1 LAILMFFCNNESER
15 TIASAT
21 SPDEEV
27 TEIVKAAL
35 ANRTGEEVNDFL
47 DSIVETCSKN
57 KQMAKALNRA
67 DHTKVQKCATKVK
80 ELYEILIRHQ
90 GLSSTAPAIPTH
102 KGSPKTIK
110 TSANPTSPP
119 KPLSPTSRSPTQ
131 CKYVCPP
138 VNDAAKCFNGTSIPV
153 NATAA
158 TSSSPAGSPGLS
170 QFLGEARKKWAELD
184 VDQSGYLE
192 GDAEQQA
199 LAKWMSD
206 ALYSGSAKKMTDM
219 QLARE
224 VSKLLRHCDTND
236 DGKVSWDEFQVF
248 FKSRIEGQQQGDTTS
263 NPATPSSRSHGEKSP
278 SMFELL
284 QDPAEVRAEMMRKAE
299 RERLAAAQA
308 SPSSR
313 SHGEKSPSMFELLQ
327 DPPVR
332 ATDPDEEL

>member
-1 LAILMFFCNNESER
+1 
-15 TIASAT
+15 
-21 SPDEEV
+21 
-27 TEIVKAAL
+27 
-35 ANRTGEEVNDFL
+35 
-47 DSIVETCSKN
+47 
-57 KQMAKALNRA
+57 
-67 DHTKVQKCATKVK
+67 
-80 ELYEILIRHQ
+80 
-90 GLSSTAPAIPTH
+90 
-102 KGSPKTIK
+102 
-110 TSANPTSPP
+110 
-119 KPLSPTSRSPTQ
+119 
-131 CKYVCPP
+131 
-138 VNDAAKCFNGTSIPV
+138 
-153 NATAA
+153 
-158 TSSSPAGSPGLS
+158 
-170 QFLGEARKKWAELD
+170 LGEARKKWAELD